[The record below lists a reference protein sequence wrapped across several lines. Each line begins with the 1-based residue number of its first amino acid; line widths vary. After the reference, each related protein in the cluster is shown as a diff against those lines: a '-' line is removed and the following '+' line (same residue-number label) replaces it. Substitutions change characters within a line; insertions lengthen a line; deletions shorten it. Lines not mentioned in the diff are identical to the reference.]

1 MAQTGRAVSG
11 HYSVNVGIHRIDV
24 DFDQPDPLNP
34 IGVKGLGEVAVVGV
48 SAAIGNAIFHAA
60 GARFRRLP
68 IHIEDVLDSIW
79 NSSPSGPPVA
89 HLLGSLVRFVI
100 RAAVLTAGF
109 STAVCAY
116 LCRLVPTAVLLGSG
130 RLDNLES
137 SRLSPSFSH
146 GWSARKGMPPA
157 AGSGRGSG
165 FVRLVPFEKQP

>member
-1 MAQTGRAVSG
+1 
-11 HYSVNVGIHRIDV
+11 
-24 DFDQPDPLNP
+24 
-34 IGVKGLGEVAVVGV
+34 VVGV

-100 RAAVLTAGF
+100 RAAVLRIQH
-109 STAVCAY
+109 S
-116 LCRLVPTAVLLGSG
+116 RLHLPVPVGPTAVLLGSG
-130 RLDNLES
+130 RPDNLES
-137 SRLSPSFSH
+137 SRLSPDFSH

-165 FVRLVPFEKQP
+165 FARLVPFEKQP